1 LILNC
6 ILKYVAAVSCC
17 YCLQEYSVTILAL
30 IYLARK
36 KAGIKFCAKFPYD
49 VSSDRVVVV
58 VVVVV
63 VAAVVVVVCQGGCW
77 LNMAYEPHEGLV
89 NPDSQVFYFIYS

>member
-1 LILNC
+1 MILNC
-6 ILKYVAAVSCC
+6 ILKYDAAVRCG

-30 IYLARK
+30 MYLARK
-36 KAGIKFCAKFPYD
+36 KAGIKFLAKFPYD
-49 VSSDRVVVV
+49 VSSDRV
-58 VVVVV
+58 
-63 VAAVVVVVCQGGCW
+63 AVVVVVCQGGCW